1 MNDSKNRDM
10 EAKMDSAE
18 GAKAMKIRR
27 QTVEPVFGILKEHL
41 GFRRFSLR
49 GLTKVN
55 GEFNLLCAAYNLKK
69 LFNFLRAD
77 LCQRSF
83 PLFLI
88 FCFNIR

>member
-1 MNDSKNRDM
+1 M

-18 GAKAMKIRR
+18 GAKAMKIRK

-69 LFNFLRAD
+69 LFNFLRGRP
-77 LCQRSF
+77 LPEVISF
-83 PLFLI
+83 IFDFLLQYSLKI
-88 FCFNIR
+88 AR